1 MKLLTVVA
9 SAAIYALMSAVM
21 KEASSTGDASVALVA
36 RYIFACA
43 TLAPLY
49 LASGRPT
56 VRTSQLRWHLMRGG
70 LGFAMFLC
78 YTLALERMPL
88 QNAMVLNSS
97 YLLFVPLLMLLF
109 MRQRVGPFAV
119 AGLVLGFAGI
129 VVVAGA
135 QPDGFLDWGS
145 LLALASGVASAG
157 ANIMV
162 IRLRRTDSSF
172 SVVFYFFGV
181 SLVLSL
187 GWALLTGHSMTVGNW
202 WLIVAVGALS
212 AVYQQLLAY
221 ALKHLSGELVS
232 SVMASSM
239 VFGFALDM
247 VMFEHFP
254 SVRDYAG
261 SALILTGALV
271 VVWANRLRA
280 RRGEQPVPPP
290 VGNAP
295 MGDRQRK

>member
-1 MKLLTVVA
+1 MKLLVVVA
-9 SAAIYALMSAVM
+9 SAVIYALMSAVM
-21 KEASSTGDASVALVA
+21 KEASTTGDASVALVA

-43 TLAPLY
+43 TLAPIY

-56 VRTSQLRWHLMRGG
+56 VRTSQLRWHLLRGA

-97 YLLFVPLLMLLF
+97 YLLFVPLLMLVF
-109 MRQRVGPFAV
+109 MRQRVGPVAV
-119 AGLVLGFAGI
+119 AGLALGFAGI

-135 QPDGFLDWGS
+135 RPDGFLDWGS

-157 ANIMV
+157 ANV
-162 IRLRRTDSSF
+162 LVARLRRTESSF

-181 SLVLSL
+181 SLLLSF
-187 GWALLTGHSMTVGNW
+187 GWALITSNSLSVGSW
-202 WLIVAVGALS
+202 WLIFAVGALS

-221 ALKHLSGELVS
+221 ALKHLSSELVS

-247 VMFEHFP
+247 LLFHYFP
-254 SVRDYAG
+254 AVREYAG
-261 SALILTGALV
+261 SALILVGALV
-271 VVWANRLRA
+271 VLWGNRIRSSQRNLA
-280 RRGEQPVPPP
+280 RLECEAGRG
-290 VGNAP
+290 
-295 MGDRQRK
+295 